1 MLPTYWSSTKYFG
14 AALFDTIHDWDSQL
28 QLTIAIEPHS
38 GKKLLLTLWLWIYFI
53 FCICVFCGFW
63 GVFFEVELRLLFSR

>member
-28 QLTIAIEPHS
+28 QLTLAIEHR
-38 GKKLLLTLWLWIYFI
+38 KETATLWLWTYFFI
-53 FCICVFCGFW
+53 F
-63 GVFFEVELRLLFSR
+63 

>member
-28 QLTIAIEPHS
+28 QLTLAIEHR
-38 GKKLLLTLWLWIYFI
+38 KETATYFVALDI
-53 FCICVFCGFW
+53 FLIF
-63 GVFFEVELRLLFSR
+63 